1 MKKEEYDVDG
11 RKVIVYYDNFNRAL
25 VSKEVLEELLSMA
38 SELKRLK
45 REGEDDGK

>member
-1 MKKEEYDVDG
+1 MTKTEYDMDG
-11 RKVIVYYDNFNRAL
+11 QRVVVYYDNFNRAL
-25 VSKEVLEELLSMA
+25 VSKEALEELLSMA